1 MSWAIVKNNQV
12 IEILNGAKAVTI
24 NGIQYPSSIFGGS
37 WSKAELK
44 NIGIYPTQITS
55 TIDNRTH
62 VGTGGVTYTLNTDH
76 VAIHYAKKA
85 HLLEDVSVTTDGKSM
100 LTKGLKTK
108 LLEQVDSNAYKIL
121 APSDWMTTRQMETG
135 VTIADDWKTWR
146 ASVRTQ
152 AKAMKTAINAV
163 TTITDVP
170 GLYVTYA
177 TASDGTMT
185 SVASGHLWHW
195 PANPDEAQRKVER
208 VNVHRYDSI

>member
-12 IEILNGAKAVTI
+12 IEIFNGAKAVTI
-24 NGIQYPSSIFGGS
+24 NGIQYPSSIFS
-37 WSKAELK
+37 AWTKADLK

-85 HLLEDVSVTTDGKSM
+85 HVLEDVSVTTDGKSM

-108 LLEQVDSNAYKIL
+108 LLEQVDSNAYKVL

-177 TASDGTMT
+177 TASDETMT
-185 SVASGHLWHW
+185 SVASGYLWHW
-195 PANPDEAQRKVER
+195 PKNPDEA
-208 VNVHRYDSI
+208 

>member
-24 NGIQYPSSIFGGS
+24 KGIQYPSSIFS
-37 WSKAELK
+37 AWTKADLK

-55 TIDNRTH
+55 TIDSKTH
-62 VGTGGVTYTLNTDH
+62 TPTGGVTYTVNTDH

-85 HLLEDVSVTTDGKSM
+85 HVLEDVSVTTDGESI

-108 LLEQVDSNAYKIL
+108 LLEQVDSNAYTVL
-121 APSDWMTTRQMETG
+121 APSDWMTTRQIETG

-195 PANPDEAQRKVER
+195 PANPDEA
-208 VNVHRYDSI
+208 

>member
-55 TIDNRTH
+55 TIDSKTH
-62 VGTGGVTYTLNTDH
+62 KPTGGVTYTINTDH
-76 VAIHYAKKA
+76 VAVHYGK
-85 HLLEDVSVTTDGKSM
+85 TTHD
-100 LTKGLKTK
+100 LTNLKTS
-108 LLEQVDSNAYKIL
+108 LVTQVDDNAYKVL
-121 APSDWMTTRQMETG
+121 APSDWMTTRQIEAG

-146 ASVRTQ
+146 ASIRTQ

-170 GLYVTYA
+170 GLYVVYA

-195 PANPDEAQRKVER
+195 RKNPDEA
-208 VNVHRYDSI
+208 

>member
-24 NGIQYPSSIFGGS
+24 NGIQYPSSIFS
-37 WSKAELK
+37 AWTKADLK

-85 HLLEDVSVTTDGKSM
+85 HVLEDVSVTTDGKSM

-108 LLEQVDSNAYKIL
+108 LLEQVDSNAYKVL

-177 TASDGTMT
+177 TASDGTIT

-195 PANPDEAQRKVER
+195 PKNPDE
-208 VNVHRYDSI
+208 D

>member
-62 VGTGGVTYTLNTDH
+62 AGTGGVTYTINTDH
-76 VAIHYAKKA
+76 VAIHYNKKA
-85 HLLEDVSVTTDGKSM
+85 HVLEDVTNEDKSVTA
-100 LTKGLKTK
+100 GLKSK
-108 LLEQVDSNAYKIL
+108 LLAEVDDNAYNIL
-121 APSDWMTTRQMETG
+121 APSDWMTTRQIETG
-135 VTIADDWKTWR
+135 VTIADNWKTWR

-185 SVASGHLWHW
+185 SVSSGHLWHW
-195 PANPDEAQRKVER
+195 PKNPDEAQRKVER
-208 VNVHRYDSI
+208 INVHRYNSI

>member
-12 IEILNGAKAVTI
+12 IEIFNGAKAVTI
-24 NGIQYPSSIFGGS
+24 NGIQYPSSIFS
-37 WSKAELK
+37 AWTKADLK

-85 HLLEDVSVTTDGKSM
+85 HVLEDVSVTTDGKSM

-108 LLEQVDSNAYKIL
+108 LLEQVDSNAYKVL

-195 PANPDEAQRKVER
+195 PVNPDEA
-208 VNVHRYDSI
+208 

>member
-24 NGIQYPSSIFGGS
+24 NGIQYPSNIFSI
-37 WSKAELK
+37 WPKADLK

-55 TIDNRTH
+55 TLDNRTH
-62 VGTGGVTYTLNTDH
+62 VGTGGVTYTINTDH
-76 VAIHYAKKA
+76 VAIHYNKKA
-85 HLLEDVSVTTDGKSM
+85 HVLEDVTNEDKSVTS
-100 LTKGLKTK
+100 GLKSK
-108 LLEQVDSNAYKIL
+108 LLSQVDDNAYKVL
-121 APSDWMTTRQMETG
+121 TPSDWMTTRQIETG
-135 VTIADDWKTWR
+135 VTIADNWKTWR
-146 ASVRTQ
+146 ANVRTQ

-195 PANPDEAQRKVER
+195 PANPDEA
-208 VNVHRYDSI
+208 

>member
-12 IEILNGAKAVTI
+12 IEIFNGAKAVTI
-24 NGIQYPSSIFGGS
+24 NGIQYPSSIFS
-37 WSKAELK
+37 AWTKADLK

-85 HLLEDVSVTTDGKSM
+85 HVLEDVSVTTDGKSM

-108 LLEQVDSNAYKIL
+108 LLEQVDNNAYKVL

-195 PANPDEAQRKVER
+195 PVNPDEA
-208 VNVHRYDSI
+208 

>member
-12 IEILNGAKAVTI
+12 IEILGRAKAVTI
-24 NGIQYPSSIFGGS
+24 NGIQYPSSIFS
-37 WSKAELK
+37 AWTKADLK

-55 TIDNRTH
+55 TLDNRTH
-62 VGTGGVTYTLNTDH
+62 VGTGGVTYTINTDY
-76 VAIHYAKKA
+76 VAVHYAKKT
-85 HLLEDVSVTTDGKSM
+85 HVLEDVSSTDDDGNSI
-100 LTKGLKTK
+100 LTKGLKTR
-108 LLEQVDSNAYKIL
+108 LLEQVDDNANKIL
-121 APSDWMTTRQMETG
+121 TPTDWMTVRQLEAG

-146 ASVRTQ
+146 ASIRTQ

-185 SVASGHLWHW
+185 SVSSGHLWHW
-195 PANPDEAQRKVER
+195 PKNPDEA
-208 VNVHRYDSI
+208 

>member
-24 NGIQYPSSIFGGS
+24 NGIQYPSNIFS
-37 WSKAELK
+37 VWSKADLK

-55 TIDNRTH
+55 TIDEKTH
-62 VGTGGVTYTLNTDH
+62 RATGGVTYTINTDH
-76 VAIHYAKKA
+76 VAVHY
-85 HLLEDVSVTTDGKSM
+85 GK
-100 LTKGLKTK
+100 TPHNVADLKTRLVK
-108 LLEQVDSNAYKIL
+108 EVNHHANNIL
-121 APSDWMTTRQMETG
+121 TPSDWMTTRQLEAG

-163 TTITDVP
+163 TTITDVL

-177 TASDGTMT
+177 SASDGTIT
-185 SVASGHLWHW
+185 SVSSGHLWHW
-195 PANPDEAQRKVER
+195 PANPDEA
-208 VNVHRYDSI
+208 

>member
-24 NGIQYPSSIFGGS
+24 NGIQYPSNIFSI
-37 WSKAELK
+37 WPKADLK

-55 TIDNRTH
+55 TLDNRTH
-62 VGTGGVTYTLNTDH
+62 VGTGGVTYTINTDH
-76 VAIHYAKKA
+76 VAIHYNKKA
-85 HLLEDVSVTTDGKSM
+85 HVLEDVTNEDKSVTS
-100 LTKGLKTK
+100 GLKSK
-108 LLEQVDSNAYKIL
+108 LLSQVDDNAYKVL
-121 APSDWMTTRQMETG
+121 TPSDWMTTRQIETG
-135 VTIADDWKTWR
+135 VTIADNWKTWR
-146 ASVRTQ
+146 ANVRTQ

-177 TASDGTMT
+177 SASDGTMT

-195 PANPDEAQRKVER
+195 PANPDEA
-208 VNVHRYDSI
+208 

>member
-24 NGIQYPSSIFGGS
+24 NGIQYPSSIFS
-37 WSKAELK
+37 AWTKADLK
-44 NIGIYPTQITS
+44 KIGVYPTQITS
-55 TIDNRTH
+55 TIDSKTH
-62 VGTGGVTYTLNTDH
+62 KATGGVTYTVNTDH
-76 VAIHYAKKA
+76 VAIHHAKKE
-85 HLLEDVSVTTDGKSM
+85 HVLEDVTNEDKSVTT
-100 LTKGLKTK
+100 GLKSK
-108 LLEQVDSNAYKIL
+108 LLAEVDTNAYKIL

-135 VTIADDWKTWR
+135 VTIADEWKTWR

-177 TASDGTMT
+177 TASDGTKT
-185 SVASGHLWHW
+185 SVSSGHLWHW
-195 PANPDEAQRKVER
+195 PKNPDEA
-208 VNVHRYDSI
+208 

>member
-1 MSWAIVKNNQV
+1 MSWAMVKNNQV
-12 IEILNGAKAVTI
+12 IEIFNGPKPLTI
-24 NGIQYPSSIFGGS
+24 KGTQYPKSIFNL
-37 WSKAELK
+37 WSKEKLK
-44 NIGIYPTQITS
+44 KLGIYRTRITS
-55 TIDNRTH
+55 VVDNRTH
-62 VGTGGVTYTLNTDH
+62 KTTGGVTYTINTDH
-76 VAIHYAKKA
+76 VAIHYNTKP
-85 HLLEDVSVTTDGKSM
+85 HVLEDVTNEDKSVTS
-100 LTKGLKTK
+100 GLKSK
-108 LLEQVDSNAYKIL
+108 LLEQVDDNAYKIL
-121 APSDWMTTRQMETG
+121 SPSDWMTTRQIEAG

-195 PANPDEAQRKVER
+195 PANPDEA
-208 VNVHRYDSI
+208 

>member
-12 IEILNGAKAVTI
+12 IEILNGAKAITI

-62 VGTGGVTYTLNTDH
+62 AGTGGVTYTINTDH
-76 VAIHYAKKA
+76 VAIHYNKKS
-85 HLLEDVSVTTDGKSM
+85 HVLEDVTNEDKSVTA
-100 LTKGLKTK
+100 GLKSK
-108 LLEQVDSNAYKIL
+108 LLAEVDTNAYKVL
-121 APSDWMTTRQMETG
+121 APSDWMTTRQIETG

-177 TASDGTMT
+177 SASDGTLT
-185 SVASGHLWHW
+185 SVSSGHLWHW
-195 PANPDEAQRKVER
+195 PANPDEA
-208 VNVHRYDSI
+208 

>member
-24 NGIQYPSSIFGGS
+24 NGIQYPSSIFNGS
-37 WSKAELK
+37 WTKAELK

-55 TIDNRTH
+55 TLDNRTH
-62 VGTGGVTYTLNTDH
+62 VGTGGVTYTVNTDH

-85 HLLEDVSVTTDGKSM
+85 HVIEDVSSTDENGDSV

-108 LLEQVDSNAYKIL
+108 LLEQVDNNAYKVL
-121 APSDWMTTRQMETG
+121 APSDWMTTRQIETG

-170 GLYVTYA
+170 ELYVTYA

-195 PANPDEAQRKVER
+195 PANPDEA
-208 VNVHRYDSI
+208 

>member
-1 MSWAIVKNNQV
+1 MTVRQV
-12 IEILNGAKAVTI
+12 EA
-24 NGIQYPSSIFGGS
+24 
-37 WSKAELK
+37 
-44 NIGIYPTQITS
+44 
-55 TIDNRTH
+55 
-62 VGTGGVTYTLNTDH
+62 
-76 VAIHYAKKA
+76 
-85 HLLEDVSVTTDGKSM
+85 
-100 LTKGLKTK
+100 
-108 LLEQVDSNAYKIL
+108 
-121 APSDWMTTRQMETG
+121 G

-195 PANPDEAQRKVER
+195 PKNPDEA
-208 VNVHRYDSI
+208 

>member
-12 IEILNGAKAVTI
+12 IEILHGAKAVTI
-24 NGIQYPSSIFGGS
+24 NGIQYPSNIFGA
-37 WSKAELK
+37 WTKADLK

-55 TIDNRTH
+55 TLDNRTH

-85 HLLEDVSVTTDGKSM
+85 HVLEDVTNEDKSVTS
-100 LTKGLKTK
+100 GLKSK
-108 LLEQVDSNAYKIL
+108 LLEQVDDNAYKIL
-121 APSDWMTTRQMETG
+121 SPSDWMTTRQIEAG

-195 PANPDEAQRKVER
+195 PANPDEA
-208 VNVHRYDSI
+208 

>member
-24 NGIQYPSSIFGGS
+24 KGIQYPSSIFS
-37 WSKAELK
+37 AWTKADLK

-55 TIDNRTH
+55 TIDSKTH
-62 VGTGGVTYTLNTDH
+62 TPTGGVTYTVNTDH
-76 VAIHYAKKA
+76 VAIHYAKKT
-85 HLLEDVSVTTDGKSM
+85 HTLVDVNAVDDKGNKILDSNGKQIV
-100 LTKGLKTK
+100 TKGLKTR
-108 LLEQVDSNAYKIL
+108 LLEQVDDNAYKVL

-195 PANPDEAQRKVER
+195 PANPDEA
-208 VNVHRYDSI
+208 

>member
-12 IEILNGAKAVTI
+12 IEILNRAKAVTI
-24 NGIQYPSSIFGGS
+24 NGIQYPSSIFGA
-37 WSKAELK
+37 WTKADLK

-55 TIDNRTH
+55 TLDNRTH
-62 VGTGGVTYTLNTDH
+62 AGTGGVTYTINTDH
-76 VAIHYAKKA
+76 VAIHYNKKS
-85 HLLEDVSVTTDGKSM
+85 HVLEDVTNEDKSVTA
-100 LTKGLKTK
+100 GLKSK
-108 LLEQVDSNAYKIL
+108 LLAEVDTNAYKVL
-121 APSDWMTTRQMETG
+121 APSDWMTTRQIETG

-195 PANPDEAQRKVER
+195 PANPDEA
-208 VNVHRYDSI
+208 

>member
-24 NGIQYPSSIFGGS
+24 NGIQYPSSIFS
-37 WSKAELK
+37 AWTKADLK

-62 VGTGGVTYTLNTDH
+62 TGTGGVTYTINTDH
-76 VAIHYAKKA
+76 VAIHYNKKA
-85 HLLEDVSVTTDGKSM
+85 HVLEDVTNEDKSVTA
-100 LTKGLKTK
+100 GLKSK
-108 LLEQVDSNAYKIL
+108 LLAEVDDNAYNIL
-121 APSDWMTTRQMETG
+121 APSDWMTTRQIETG
-135 VTIADDWKTWR
+135 VTIADNWKTWR

-185 SVASGHLWHW
+185 SVSSGHLWHW
-195 PANPDEAQRKVER
+195 PKNPDEA
-208 VNVHRYDSI
+208 

>member
-24 NGIQYPSSIFGGS
+24 NGIQYPSSIFSGS
-37 WSKAELK
+37 WSKDELK

-55 TIDNRTH
+55 TIDEKTH
-62 VGTGGVTYTLNTDH
+62 RATGGVTYTINTDH
-76 VAIHYAKKA
+76 VAVHYAKTS
-85 HLLEDVSVTTDGKSM
+85 HNLTD
-100 LTKGLKTK
+100 LKTS
-108 LLEQVDSNAYKIL
+108 LVNEVDSQANGVL
-121 APSDWMTTRQMETG
+121 TPSDWMTVRQVETG

-146 ASVRTQ
+146 ANVRTQ

-185 SVASGHLWHW
+185 SVSSGHLWHW
-195 PANPDEAQRKVER
+195 PKNPDEA
-208 VNVHRYDSI
+208 

>member
-62 VGTGGVTYTLNTDH
+62 AGTGGVTYTINTDH
-76 VAIHYAKKA
+76 VAIHYNKKA
-85 HLLEDVSVTTDGKSM
+85 HVLEDVTNEDKSVTA
-100 LTKGLKTK
+100 GLKSK
-108 LLEQVDSNAYKIL
+108 LLAEVDDNAYNIL
-121 APSDWMTTRQMETG
+121 APSDWMTTRQIETG
-135 VTIADDWKTWR
+135 VTIADNWKTWR

-185 SVASGHLWHW
+185 SVSSGHLWHW
-195 PANPDEAQRKVER
+195 PKNPDEA
-208 VNVHRYDSI
+208 

>member
-24 NGIQYPSSIFGGS
+24 NGIQYPSSIFS
-37 WSKAELK
+37 AWTKADLK

-55 TIDNRTH
+55 TLDNRTH
-62 VGTGGVTYTLNTDH
+62 VGTGGVTYTVNTDH

-85 HLLEDVSVTTDGKSM
+85 HVLEDVSVTTDGKSM

-108 LLEQVDSNAYKIL
+108 LLEQVDNNAYKVL

-195 PANPDEAQRKVER
+195 PVNPDEA
-208 VNVHRYDSI
+208 

>member
-24 NGIQYPSSIFGGS
+24 NSIQYPSSIFS
-37 WSKAELK
+37 VWSKADLK

-55 TIDNRTH
+55 TIDSKTH
-62 VGTGGVTYTLNTDH
+62 RATGGVTYTINTDH
-76 VAIHYAKKA
+76 VAIHYAKQA
-85 HLLEDVSVTTDGKSM
+85 HVLEDVSVTTDGKSV
-100 LTKGLKTK
+100 LTKGLKSN
-108 LLEQVDSNAYKIL
+108 LLAQVDDNAYKML
-121 APSDWMTTRQMETG
+121 APSDWMTTRQMEAG

-170 GLYVTYA
+170 SLYVVYA

-185 SVASGHLWHW
+185 SVSSGHLWHW
-195 PANPDEAQRKVER
+195 PKNPDEA
-208 VNVHRYDSI
+208 

>member
-12 IEILNGAKAVTI
+12 IEILKGAKAVTI
-24 NGIQYPSSIFGGS
+24 NGIQYPSSIFS
-37 WSKAELK
+37 AWTKADLK

-55 TIDNRTH
+55 TLDNRTH
-62 VGTGGVTYTLNTDH
+62 VGTGGVTYTVNTDH

-85 HLLEDVSVTTDGKSM
+85 HVLEDVSVTTDGKSM

-108 LLEQVDSNAYKIL
+108 LLEQVDNNAYKVL

-195 PANPDEAQRKVER
+195 PVNPDEA
-208 VNVHRYDSI
+208 